1 MKNKVKKVIV
11 FGTFDIFHD
20 GHRNFLE
27 QAKKY
32 GDFLQ
37 VVVARDA
44 TVLKVK
50 KYASRYSEQERLD
63 VIKKSALADEVVLG
77 SLNDKYAVIRNYKP
91 DIICLGYDQ
100 KFFINDLR
108 KRLDEAGLSKTK
120 IVKLKSYNPEIY
132 KSSKLIA

>member
-1 MKNKVKKVIV
+1 VKNKVKKVIV